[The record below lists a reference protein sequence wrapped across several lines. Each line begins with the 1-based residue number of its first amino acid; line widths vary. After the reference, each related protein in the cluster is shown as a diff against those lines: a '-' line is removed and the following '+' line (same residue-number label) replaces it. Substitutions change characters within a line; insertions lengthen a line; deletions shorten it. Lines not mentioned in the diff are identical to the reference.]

1 MTRPEL
7 GGRFFESTRG
17 RVVPV
22 PRRGAR
28 TVEELARE
36 MRLTDNATRSHLTTL
51 ERDGLVRQRGV
62 RRGPGAG
69 KPADIYELHPAALSL
84 FSRALAPVL
93 RAVLD
98 ELDGRM
104 TPIEARDAMLGVG
117 RRLAP
122 AFAAAAR
129 GLDNETDE
137 RPDHARRAQVALAVL
152 AELGGVG
159 DVEPHDT
166 HSTVRG
172 CGDCPLGSVVSTNPG
187 LCRVVESLLSAVSGA
202 EARPVCSHGER
213 PSCAFDVRAVA

>member
-1 MTRPEL
+1 MTRHEL

-17 RVVPV
+17 RVVLAL
-22 PRRGAR
+22 RRGPR

-36 MRLTDNATRSHLTTL
+36 MGLTDNAIRSHLTTL

-69 KPADIYELHPAALSL
+69 KPAIIYELHQTALSL

-104 TPIEARDAMLGVG
+104 SPDEAAAAMRGVG

-122 AFAAAAR
+122 AFTAVAR
-129 GLDNETDE
+129 
-137 RPDHARRAQVALAVL
+137 RPDGEGSSDPDHVRRAEVALAVL
-152 AELGGVG
+152 GELGGVAELEAAA
-159 DVEPHDT
+159 DHT
-166 HSTVRG
+166 TVRG
-172 CGDCPLGSVVSTNPG
+172 CGDCPLGTVVSSNPG
-187 LCRVVESLLSAVSGA
+187 LCRAVESLLSAVSGA
-202 EARPVCSHGER
+202 EVRSVCAHGER